1 MRRRRWRRQEPLAD
15 ERLRA
20 ALQKPVASLLAE
32 LRGGGIEA
40 QEFFEQAVPLAA
52 DFESNRELAERI
64 LAKLPSGSG
73 ELNQQAAGR
82 LAGWFTE
89 LEAAFTSA
97 VPRVVD
103 DLALRSGPLR
113 DQWEARGPG
122 LLAAIARKTEPGVLP
137 PSAEIVLVHP
147 ALGGAGAAYLS
158 YNKAILEAVLTNPL
172 NDLPETVRLGWL
184 LSTLNLDLPKYS
196 ETLRRERLPLLARL
210 AMLPAALAAAEDV
223 ELIGN
228 PPSLTRALTAW
239 RLASAGAAQ
248 SLAETLSQWW
258 TTYQDS
264 RPPWDVALAALDQL
278 LSAEK

>member
-1 MRRRRWRRQEPLAD
+1 M
-15 ERLRA
+15 
-20 ALQKPVASLLAE
+20 
-32 LRGGGIEA
+32 
-40 QEFFEQAVPLAA
+40 PLAA